1 MQNLLLKSLVLTGV
15 IGGSC
20 FIVWLANENLQKT
33 QSETDPSQFA
43 ALDTEEQGEAT
54 TEDDLGFE
62 DIDLTPESAPPAEAS
77 STVSTIPRQSEEE
90 DGPQPTLA
98 KTDTFVPM
106 TSSKEP
112 EVVEEPVFLPENF
125 ESQELAETSTA
136 PPAFPGAVSHGEVPD
151 VTPTPV
157 MPLTFYPAGGKK
169 IPKVDLALNEETNS
183 ERERAILPV
192 SAEETVHS
200 ELPRELAEQQ
210 ELAHTEVPSLRF
222 GPSANFESGGLSAPA
237 PVQMQ
242 EEGGI
247 VQLPAR
253 NSEPLVL
260 PSSELPTP
268 SEEPNELAL
277 ATPLQPIHK
286 NGLTVGEV
294 EQEIDNSISNVAPR
308 ENPFAKYRNRQST
321 PGPNDAIVRTSGE
334 TQPSVEP
341 ELGANPFAKFQNQ
354 PIRTANVE
362 TVEPSEIG
370 FNAPPPQPSAPEVA
384 SDPFGTNT
392 GSGEV
397 MPVRNQ
403 ELAQNQPVPEELL
416 PPIAPTSFNSEIELD
431 NLPVLPEPVAVTE
444 IEDSVLPT
452 AAPPIPVLAEPTPLP
467 TAERPAFAESED
479 VFPGE
484 LPPSSNL
491 NSNAPVIP
499 SNPSVPAIAQPEE
512 SWSSQPTEFD
522 VTPPPLNRELPQ
534 PEIAPVGNSN
544 LAQDELFP
552 ADVPRNVPATATFN
566 NEEPAD
572 AVMPVEFGN
581 EPVLAPPATPVTSF
595 EPTPTVPTPMTITPR
610 ESIIP
615 VVSEPTV
622 SEVRTNPEIHTFHGP
637 ANSEL
642 EEDYDRSISSTPQ
655 SPELKIEK
663 IAPEQASIGEPL
675 IYAIRIQNVG
685 GSEAR
690 SVVVEDR
697 IPRGTRLE
705 GTIPQA
711 VLTNEKLTWDLG
723 IVPPGEERT
732 IQLKVIPL
740 QAGDIG
746 SVATVSFEAAVA
758 ATIRVT
764 APELSV
770 QIDGP
775 SETLLGKNVPYKFTV
790 KNTGQGNAKDVVL
803 RAVLPP
809 SLKHP
814 NGSDIE
820 ANLDDIPAGESRTV
834 DLVVVADAVGVFTPE
849 VLIWMNG
856 KDVAKNRADLRI
868 LESRLRLSRTG
879 PKRRFVGRPAEFV
892 TEITNDSSIALT
904 NITVEEQLPIS
915 LEPATQISGWNP
927 QRRVIQRVIPALQP
941 GETRKFSTQLIPNQ
955 AGELTGKIVVHD
967 QAGNQANID
976 TPLSVKGFAD
986 LAVDIYGEN
995 KFVVVGDQVSFRL
1008 NLKNDGTATANNV
1021 QAEFEI
1027 PQGLTFAAATGP
1039 STYQVVGN
1047 KVQFAAVDQIP
1058 VNAEK
1063 SYDIV
1068 LTAAEECNTK
1078 VKIALHSAEY
1088 SEPINREEPVR
1099 VVSDAP

>member
-33 QSETDPSQFA
+33 QSETDPNQFA
-43 ALDTEEQGEAT
+43 ALETEEQGEGIS
-54 TEDDLGFE
+54 EGDIGFE
-62 DIDLTPESAPPAEAS
+62 DIDLTPESAVPDESS
-77 STVSTIPRQSEEE
+77 STVSTIPQQSEEE

-98 KTDTFVPM
+98 KTDAFVPLG
-106 TSSKEP
+106 SSDGTEGI
-112 EVVEEPVFLPENF
+112 EEPVFLPENF
-125 ESQELAETSTA
+125 EPQDLAESSA
-136 PPAFPGAVSHGEVPD
+136 GPQEFPGAVRHGEVPN
-151 VTPTPV
+151 VAAAPV
-157 MPLTFYPAGGKK
+157 MPLTFYPAGGKD
-169 IPKVDLALNEETNS
+169 IPKVNLALNEETAS

-192 SAEETVHS
+192 GATESVYPEPAG
-200 ELPRELAEQQ
+200 QQ
-210 ELAHTEVPSLRF
+210 ELAQTEVPSLRF
-222 GPSANFESGGLSAPA
+222 GPAANLESGGLLAPA
-237 PVQMQ
+237 PAQM
-242 EEGGI
+242 EESQGI
-247 VQLPAR
+247 VQLPTTKP
-253 NSEPLVL
+253 EPVVL
-260 PSSELPTP
+260 SSSELPTLP
-268 SEEPNELAL
+268 EERNELAL
-277 ATPLQPIHK
+277 ATPLLPIHK
-286 NGLTVGEV
+286 NELTVGGV
-294 EQEIDNSISNVAPR
+294 EAEHEINNSTSNLVPE
-308 ENPFAKYRNRQST
+308 ENPFAKFRNNQNA
-321 PGPNDAIVRTSGE
+321 PGPKDLIVRTSGE
-334 TQPSVEP
+334 SQPSVEP
-341 ELGANPFAKFQNQ
+341 ELGDNPFARFQNQ
-354 PIRTANVE
+354 PLRTANVE

-370 FNAPPPQPSAPEVA
+370 FNAPPPQPSAPVVEN
-384 SDPFGTNT
+384 DPFGSHTA
-392 GSGEV
+392 SGEV
-397 MPVRNQ
+397 MPAGNL

-416 PPIAPTSFNSEIELD
+416 PPLAPVALNSGLEIE
-431 NLPVLPEPVAVTE
+431 NQPVLPEPTPVTE
-444 IEDSVLPT
+444 TEESVFPT
-452 AAPPIPVLAEPTPLP
+452 NAPAIPVMAEPRPLP
-467 TAERPAFAESED
+467 AAGRPAFAESED
-479 VFPGE
+479 VLPGE
-484 LPPSSNL
+484 PPSSSTLTTNE
-491 NSNAPVIP
+491 
-499 SNPSVPAIAQPEE
+499 SV
-512 SWSSQPTEFD
+512 F
-522 VTPPPLNRELPQ
+522 PLNQELPE
-534 PEIAPVGNSN
+534 PEIAPLGNN
-544 LAQDELFP
+544 DLAQDELFP
-552 ADVPRNVPATATFN
+552 ADLPRNARPAATLGSIGSAD
-566 NEEPAD
+566 EVIPAN
-572 AVMPVEFGN
+572 FGN
-581 EPVLAPPATPVTSF
+581 EPTLAPPVTPITSF
-595 EPTPTVPTPMTITPR
+595 EPTATVSTPMTITPL
-610 ESIIP
+610 ESSIP
-615 VVSEPTV
+615 TVSEPTL
-622 SEVRTNPEIHTFHGP
+622 SEIRTTPEVNTFQNPE
-637 ANSEL
+637 NSGIEQN
-642 EEDYDRSISSTPQ
+642 YDRTISSTPQ

-663 IAPEQASIGEPL
+663 IAPKQASIGEPL

-685 GSEAR
+685 GSDAR

-732 IQLKVIPL
+732 IQLKVVPL

-770 QIDGP
+770 DIDGP
-775 SETLLGKNVPYKFTV
+775 AETLLGKNVPYKFTV

-820 ANLDDIPAGESRTV
+820 ANLDDIPAGETRTV

-892 TEITNDSSIALT
+892 TEVTNDSSIALT
-904 NITVEEQLPIS
+904 NITVEEQLPVS
-915 LEPATQISGWNP
+915 LEPATQIAGWNP
-927 QRRVIQRVIPALQP
+927 QRRVIQRMIPALQP

-955 AGELTGKIVVHD
+955 AGELTGKIVVQD
-967 QAGNQANID
+967 QAGNRANLD

-1027 PQGLTFAAATGP
+1027 PQGLVFAAATGP

-1099 VVSDAP
+1099 VVSDSP